1 MFYVVLAILAITSI
15 NVLMRYTTVKSRTV
29 WGVMALNYLTGA
41 IVSVILYI
49 SGGSPPPGQIT
60 IMLAVAAGLLYV
72 SGMSLNMK
80 TMSLRG
86 ASITAS
92 VVQLSV
98 LIPVGLSIL
107 LYGEH
112 LRVSQVA
119 GVCLAVVSLPLLA
132 FRPGV
137 DLRKL
142 DGEAIPYMLATLV
155 VIGFAQLT
163 SKVFISSGL
172 GMERDG
178 FFAVIFTFASLITI
192 PIALRHRGEITRVDL
207 PLGVGVGAFNILGN
221 MFILEALKTL
231 PGAVV
236 FPLNGSGALVLV
248 TAASMI
254 LFKEKVSRLNAA
266 GMLVTLVAVVLINI

>member
-1 MFYVVLAILAITSI
+1 MFYVVLAILTITGI
-15 NVLMRYTTVKSRTV
+15 NVLMRYTTVRSRTV

-41 IVSVILYI
+41 IVSVVLYL
-49 SGGSPPPGQIT
+49 SGGSPPPGQTT
-60 IMLAVAAGLLYV
+60 IILAFAAGLLYIG
-72 SGMSLNMK
+72 GMSLNMK

-98 LIPVGLSIL
+98 LIPIGLSML
-107 LYGEH
+107 LYGEQ
-112 LRVSQVA
+112 LRVSQIA
-119 GVCLAVVSLPLLA
+119 GICLAVVSLPLLA
-132 FRPGV
+132 SRPGI

-155 VIGFAQLT
+155 VIGFAQFT

-192 PIALRHRGEITRVDL
+192 PIALKHRKEITRSDI
-207 PLGVGVGAFNILGN
+207 PLGLGVGAFNILGN

-236 FPLNGSGALVLV
+236 FPLNGSGALVLITV
-248 TAASMI
+248 ASMV
-254 LFKEKVSRLNAA
+254 LFKEKVSRLNAL